1 MVIAIPI
8 YSCLI
13 LKTVITKGD
22 NNMHII
28 VGLGNPGTKY
38 KGTRHNVGFET
49 IDKLSYDY
57 KIKLKN
63 HSKFR
68 ALVGEGNIGGKAV
81 LLVQPLTYMNLSGES
96 VRAILNFYK
105 IPPSQMVIIY
115 DDVNLPVGDIR
126 IRERGSAAGQKGMI
140 NIIAQ
145 LKTDEFTRIRIGV
158 GDKPPGFTLADY
170 VLSRFLKEEWPAM
183 IEGITKA
190 GDAVEMMLGSDV
202 ITAMNKFN
210 VRLKS

>member
-1 MVIAIPI
+1 
-8 YSCLI
+8 
-13 LKTVITKGD
+13 
-22 NNMHII
+22 MHII

-63 HSKFR
+63 NSKFR
-68 ALVGEGNIGGKAV
+68 ALVGEGSIGGKAV